1 MVLLVWGSFWIS
13 MSEKYRFGPILGKK
27 REILRVLGQTNK
39 DFLIKILPYDF
50 RVHTMQIISH
60 FTHFRLLIVQ
70 YDLLGG
76 SGQFSARVR
85 AQPNF
90 GTLKR

>member
-1 MVLLVWGSFWIS
+1 MVFTGLEVFLTRSACLKNTVLGQFWAQ
-13 MSEKYRFGPILGKK
+13 KQG
-27 REILRVLGQTNK
+27 ILRVLGQTNK

-60 FTHFRLLIVQ
+60 FTQFRLLIFK

-76 SGQFSARVR
+76 FGQFLAPVRVSSIL
-85 AQPNF
+85 AP
-90 GTLKR
+90 

>member
-1 MVLLVWGSFWIS
+1 
-13 MSEKYRFGPILGKK
+13 MSEKHRFGPIWAQKQG
-27 REILRVLGQTNK
+27 ILRVLGQTNK

-60 FTHFRLLIVQ
+60 FTHFRLLIVK

-76 SGQFSARVR
+76 FGQFSAPVRV
-85 AQPNF
+85 QPY
-90 GTLKR
+90 LAP